1 LETEKENLRVELFKA
16 NENYMNLTNKYTE
29 LTDTLAALKK
39 SGVKGN
45 QTSSV
50 TSLTKLPISS
60 FSKVEDVKANCA
72 SQVELGDEIEK
83 KLNDFLTTHHIRPSL
98 FSKLEKGKY
107 TCDGKIVLLKLL
119 NDQLIIKAGDEY
131 KSLYEF
137 AKKKNYIRHLTK
149 SASSLDKSKS
159 MERKSVDSKAKFEK
173 SALQGNESCVDFS
186 LTARSTV
193 KDSARSSI
201 SHSSCRKTVAS
212 HYHKSPLKTRPD
224 LKENM
229 KLREILFS
237 RNMERKFSSQ
247 TIATKAKMPF

>member
-1 LETEKENLRVELFKA
+1 
-16 NENYMNLTNKYTE
+16 MNLTNKYTD

-45 QTSSV
+45 QASSV
-50 TSLTKLPISS
+50 TKFPISS
-60 FSKVEDVKANCA
+60 FSKVEDIKANYA

-98 FSKLEKGKY
+98 FSKIEKGKY
-107 TCDGKIVLLKLL
+107 TCDGKIVFLKLL

-137 AKKKNYIRHLTK
+137 AKKKNYIKHLTK

-159 MERKSVDSKAKFEK
+159 MERKSFDSRAKLEK
-173 SALQGNESCVDFS
+173 GVLQGNESCIDLS

-201 SHSSCRKTVAS
+201 SHSSCRKSVAS

-237 RNMERKFSSQ
+237 RSMERKFSSQ